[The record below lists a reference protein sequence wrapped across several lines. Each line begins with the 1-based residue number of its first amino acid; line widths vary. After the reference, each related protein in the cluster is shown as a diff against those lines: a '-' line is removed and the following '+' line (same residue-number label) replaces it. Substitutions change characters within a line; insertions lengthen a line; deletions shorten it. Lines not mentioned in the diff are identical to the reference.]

1 MHFHAQESESKVGNR
16 FLNFVLCS
24 ILACR
29 YFKKYFRLNQ
39 IRISQPSCT
48 GWLVAER
55 ESKVDG
61 WSVGRID
68 GRTNERL
75 LGPTVRRSPGGSI
88 AAAAF
93 TLSATPP
100 RRRHGPPLCCC
111 YYCLCR
117 RPSPFSSLVRVSVH
131 TLSTRS
137 IISTTTHSH

>member
-68 GRTNERL
+68 GRTDGRTLAWSYRASVARRQHYRHRLHTERRATTPLPRPAPL
-75 LGPTVRRSPGGSI
+75 L
-88 AAAAF
+88 
-93 TLSATPP
+93 LLLLLPP
-100 RRRHGPPLCCC
+100 
-111 YYCLCR
+111 
-117 RPSPFSSLVRVSVH
+117 PFSFFF
-131 TLSTRS
+131 TCACEC
-137 IISTTTHSH
+137 THIEHPLDNID

>member
-1 MHFHAQESESKVGNR
+1 MHFHAQESESKVVNR

-68 GRTNERL
+68 GRTDERL
-75 LGPTVRRSPGGSI
+75 LGPTVRRWPGGSI
-88 AAAAF
+88 TATAF
-93 TLSATPP
+93 TLSAAPP
-100 RRRHGPPLCCC
+100 RHCHGPPLYCCC
-111 YYCLCR
+111 YFCR
-117 RPSPFSSLVRVSVH
+117 RPSPFSLLVRVSVH

-137 IISTTTHSH
+137 IISTSTHSH